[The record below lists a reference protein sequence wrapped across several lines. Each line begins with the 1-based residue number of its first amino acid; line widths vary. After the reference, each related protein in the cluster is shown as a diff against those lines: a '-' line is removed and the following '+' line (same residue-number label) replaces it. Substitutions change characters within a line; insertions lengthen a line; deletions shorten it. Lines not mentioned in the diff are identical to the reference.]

1 MQRRTYIDEL
11 RSLQQYLR
19 TLLDKL
25 PIGILSLS
33 DDLTLH
39 YVNRK
44 FEDEFLIDYSNYYGH
59 SVQKIPLQQDVL
71 ESIISAFD
79 SEEEVIDKIE
89 IPGMTHSELYLL
101 NSFNIQYHRERR
113 VISVLTNVQQVH
125 ELVEQ
130 MNQTNRL
137 ALMSQLSVGISNEL
151 TIPVNLLIEGMK
163 QIKYEWKE
171 PSFHHYFNVEVIP
184 QVDRINLLCQS
195 LLRLSRINVEAM
207 VEMSLEDLLD
217 QVLRLI
223 GEDFR
228 KSSFNLHIIAVSQE
242 LVIADRVLCLQSM
255 VNVLL
260 FCKRFLLCNGSKVMI
275 ELLVK
280 HDSQLIIDIRVRG
293 YNDQCALFQDNV
305 LLDELMEL
313 SLVKHMILVQGGE
326 FHVSK
331 DFKWVVFKMM
341 VPIHVVGKTDCVL
354 PENLNVLADT
364 K

>member
-1 MQRRTYIDEL
+1 MFLQRRTYIDEL

-79 SEEEVIDKIE
+79 SEEEVIDKGE
-89 IPGMTHSELYLL
+89 IPNDSFELYLL

-137 ALMSQLSVGISNEL
+137 ALMSQLSV
-151 TIPVNLLIEGMK
+151 
-163 QIKYEWKE
+163 
-171 PSFHHYFNVEVIP
+171 
-184 QVDRINLLCQS
+184 
-195 LLRLSRINVEAM
+195 
-207 VEMSLEDLLD
+207 
-217 QVLRLI
+217 
-223 GEDFR
+223 
-228 KSSFNLHIIAVSQE
+228 
-242 LVIADRVLCLQSM
+242 
-255 VNVLL
+255 
-260 FCKRFLLCNGSKVMI
+260 
-275 ELLVK
+275 
-280 HDSQLIIDIRVRG
+280 
-293 YNDQCALFQDNV
+293 
-305 LLDELMEL
+305 
-313 SLVKHMILVQGGE
+313 
-326 FHVSK
+326 
-331 DFKWVVFKMM
+331 
-341 VPIHVVGKTDCVL
+341 
-354 PENLNVLADT
+354 
-364 K
+364 